1 MKHLNYFMS
10 LVTALLLGSM
20 WASAA
25 EVVPNYSVDF
35 NTAISTTSGFK
46 VDAGWDHKT
55 AGSVTYTYSATE
67 GVDGSGALKIGTQA
81 QYSWSSWSNDE
92 LITPPITGTV
102 TLKVKA
108 TASASSNTG
117 IMIWKVAKSNNS
129 WTNGDAVVDETGT
142 GTELGQEDWFTV
154 TVSGLNGERLGIAG
168 SQVIIDDF
176 EVSGSAEIE
185 YYGLTINSVSL
196 AGSTTVYCDADNNF
210 SFTYTVAVTNTG
222 FRDIAVGTTHYSISI
237 VEYNATDV
245 ALLTVPITVPLAVGE
260 STTIEIPVQLAYAQH
275 SDRMRYDAREDFGNS
290 TKAGSWI
297 EPVPYEPGLGVKY
310 DGNNIES
317 GFALSF
323 GMGTSLA
330 AKAITIRSTGAAP
343 LAATITAPEGFAV
356 DVAEVNLA
364 SGESQDVNISVV
376 GDPGIKSGN
385 LVISGAGIEDFNIAL
400 SATLVD
406 PSKLFVDFS
415 DGIPAGF
422 VNEGNWSVA
431 SGRLENGTAS
441 AWPKFITPLL
451 SFEQDEQMTV
461 DVSRKSTSSSSS
473 YGLKVYYS
481 ADRQNWTLLKE
492 IANSELPTT
501 KPSGYGALY
510 DPATIVI
517 DGIPAGEY
525 YIAFAAGYV
534 YIDNIYGGEVVPVA
548 HDLMISSSTL
558 PAKGAI
564 NKSYAASATLL
575 NVAASAEGAITAKLY
590 FGNDVV
596 AEKAIESLEAGAS
609 VTPDFG
615 FVPTQGF
622 EGKAKIAFVCAD
634 DYTIATEEADIVI
647 SDKFFEDFENL
658 GDNVVPA
665 GWVRANNNLNKTTDN
680 SGNTYLWSASST
692 GRAITPLL
700 RVAEGETASVDIA
713 ARNGSSCLVKV
724 YYSADRSEWTEL
736 GTIAQG
742 ADFNSTY
749 SFQTFAI
756 SGIPAG
762 DWYLAFDLTYAELD
776 NLDGFE
782 LVAVEHDLMV
792 TASSFP
798 ALTQVGKTFKASATV
813 LNVGNDEHGY
823 TAKLFLGDEEKASL
837 TPDEIVLN
845 NASTTAELSF
855 ETTEPFEGKAHI
867 EFLFGDDYVLSTPEA
882 DVVITSKFYENF
894 NDGEIPA
901 GWLNE
906 DNKWTITTETLN
918 GDASNKCANQSNY
931 SKAYQLVTPMLQVAG
946 EDDVMTFKVQRE
958 VYSPEFEV
966 LYSTDRQNWTSVYQ
980 KSSDDLRTEMSYNTW
995 YDLSISGI
1003 PAGNY
1008 YIAFAAYGMDLDEVF
1023 GFELVDVDHDAAIT
1037 SSSFPATGMVNKT
1050 YTAKATL
1057 KNLLPKAD
1065 GAFDATLYLDGQAV
1079 ATAQFEGIAAGAEQE
1094 AALSFVPNAIGEY
1107 ELYIEFDFGEE
1118 YSVATPVAQVTIN
1131 EETVSAEVVAGNST
1145 GTNTNSPLNLT
1156 YYNSESEAVYTAEQI
1171 GLGAGKKIV
1180 KLTWR
1185 GYKTSDEYDATVSVW
1200 LENTTDAAPRT
1211 SGTGLIDT
1219 ENMTEVFNGTY
1230 TWKKVG
1236 SSYNDMGDMLV
1247 VEIPEGFVYEGNN
1260 LRVVVR
1266 SEASSWKSANF
1277 EVDANASNKARG
1289 HWNDNRST
1297 FEGTESSYG
1306 SSLSLP
1312 VLHIGVEAETAQ
1324 YTGKVVNSDGAPI
1337 VGATVNLRESA
1348 SPAGNGI
1355 RGKVPAGSNSVQY
1368 EAITDENGEF
1378 TVDVLQADK
1387 TYDLTVSA
1395 SGYKPYTA
1403 EGVSFADGNIDA
1415 GDIVLETDVTG
1426 IKDIDAN
1433 REVAGVTYYNMA
1445 GQQSDKAFDGVNIV
1459 VTKYTDGTKK
1469 TTKVVF

>member
-81 QYSWSSWSNDE
+81 LYSWSSWSNDE

-108 TASASSNTG
+108 TASASSNTV
-117 IMIWKVAKSNNS
+117 IKIWKVTKSNDS

-154 TVSGLNGERLGIAG
+154 TVTGLAGERLGIAG

-185 YYGLTINSVSL
+185 YYGLTINRVSL

-237 VEYNATDV
+237 VEYSATDV
-245 ALLTVPITVPLAVGE
+245 ALLTVPLTVPLAVGE

-275 SDRMRYDAREDFGNS
+275 SARMRYDAREDFGNS

-330 AKAITIRSTGAAP
+330 AKAITVRSTGAAP

-422 VNEGNWSVA
+422 VNEGYWSVA

-451 SFEQDEQMTV
+451 SFEQGEQMTV

-658 GDNVVPA
+658 GSAVVPA

-713 ARNGSSCLVKV
+713 SRNSSNCLVKV

-762 DWYLAFDLTYAELD
+762 DWYLAFDLTYAALD

-823 TAKLFLGDEEKASL
+823 TAKLFLGNEEKASL

-980 KSSDDLRTEMSYNTW
+980 KSSDDLRSEMSYNTW

-1107 ELYIEFDFGEE
+1107 ELYIEFDFGED

-1131 EETVSAEVVAGNST
+1131 EETASSEVVAGNAT
-1145 GTNTNSPLNLT
+1145 GTSTQSPLYLN
-1156 YYNSESEAVYTAEQI
+1156 YYNSETESVYTAEQ
-1171 GLGAGKKIV
+1171 LGMSAGQKIV

-1185 GYKTSDEYDATVSVW
+1185 GYKTSDEYDATVNVW
-1200 LENTTDAAPRT
+1200 LENTTDAAPR
-1211 SGTGLIDT
+1211 SESTGLFATD
-1219 ENMTEVFNGTY
+1219 EMTNVFSGNY
-1230 TWKKVG
+1230 TWQKVG
-1236 SSYNDMGDMLV
+1236 SSSELADMLV

-1266 SEASSWKSANF
+1266 SNASSWKNAYF

-1289 HWNDNRST
+1289 HWNDTQST
-1297 FEGTESSYG
+1297 FETTNSN
-1306 SSLSLP
+1306 LTTTLPLP
-1312 VLHIGVEAETAQ
+1312 VLHIGIASQAAQ
-1324 YTGKVVNSDGAPI
+1324 YTGKVVDSDGEPI
-1337 VGATVNLRESA
+1337 VGAVVNLKESA
-1348 SPAGNGI
+1348 SAAGNGI
-1355 RGKVPAGSNSVQY
+1355 KGKVPAGSNSVQY

-1415 GDIVLETDVTG
+1415 GDIVLETEVTG